1 MESPLTAVQR
11 GSSCQLVV
19 MRRVMLAMLL
29 QSLLLISLLAAA
41 SLADNKNEVAHSTV
55 KDHTEDSILVPTVP
69 IGRGLHIPVLGLG
82 TAALGGRGEV
92 GNLAIHSPVADGR
105 LHRWMLL
112 YIRGIDL
119 IVFTPH

>member
-1 MESPLTAVQR
+1 
-11 GSSCQLVV
+11 
-19 MRRVMLAMLL
+19 MLAMLL
-29 QSLLLISLLAAA
+29 QSLLLLSLLAAA
-41 SLADNKNEVAHSTV
+41 SLADNKNEVASSSSSSSTV
-55 KDHTEDSILVPTVP
+55 KDHTEDSVLVPTVP